1 MYEYFKYLSGEGIIR
16 IFEEREK
23 CKNLVEV
30 LKEFKI
36 DMGENILVGY

>member
-16 IFEEREK
+16 IFEERGE